1 MFEKKSLLG
10 FDIGSYA
17 VKAIEFSVIK
27 GSLAITGFGY
37 EKRDP
42 EKELSTI
49 LTEMLS
55 KYKLKAKRVITAVSG
70 RSAIFRPIQ
79 MPRLSPEE
87 LKDAMRY
94 EVDQYIPFEADEVIV
109 DCQQLENP
117 DGEDESSDQMDVMLA
132 SVKKTYIEDHLETL
146 KQAGIQPAIIDYD
159 AFALVNAFEIENSN
173 VISDE
178 YNKVR
183 ALIDIGAMKTI
194 VCIVHG
200 NTPYFLREIYQA
212 GNEITDAIAR
222 RFGEEEAD
230 VEEMKRNPGD
240 GIDAIR
246 DTIAPVT
253 EDLGNEINM
262 CFEYFENQRGNSV
275 EEVYLSGGTIQ
286 FPGIPDFLGNI
297 LQKKTVVWDPTR
309 NLEIIQDNINVMEFR
324 ERASELPIAVGLA
337 SRLRRL

>member
-10 FDIGSYA
+10 LDIGLYA
-17 VKAIEFSVIK
+17 IKAVEFTVIK
-27 GSLAITGFGY
+27 GSLAVTGFGY
-37 EKRDP
+37 ERRKADADP
-42 EKELSTI
+42 SELIKEMI
-49 LTEMLS
+49 A
-55 KYKLKAKRVITAVSG
+55 KYKLKARRVITSVSG
-70 RSAIFRPIQ
+70 RSAIVRPIQ
-79 MPRLSPEE
+79 MQRLTNEE
-87 LKDAMRY
+87 LKNSMRY

-109 DCQQLENP
+109 DCQRLENP
-117 DGEDESSDQMDVMLA
+117 EGEDESNAKMDVMLA
-132 SVKKTYIEDHLETL
+132 SVKKTYLQDQLEML
-146 KQAGIQPAIIDYD
+146 KKAGIQPIIVDYD
-159 AFALVNAFEIENSN
+159 AFALVNAFEIENAN

-178 YNKVR
+178 FSKIR
-183 ALIDIGAMKTI
+183 ALIDIGASKTL
-194 VCIVHG
+194 VSIVHG

-222 RFGEEEAD
+222 RFGEEEET
-230 VEEMKRNPGD
+230 VVNMKKTPGD

-246 DTIAPVT
+246 DTIAPVI

-262 CFEYFENQRGNSV
+262 CFEYYENQRGHTV
-275 EEVYLSGGTIQ
+275 DEVYLSGGSIQ

-309 NLEIIQDNINVMEFR
+309 NLEIQPENLNVMEFR

>member
-10 FDIGSYA
+10 LDIGSYS
-17 VKAIEFSVIK
+17 VKAVEFTVIK

-42 EKELSTI
+42 EGDVSDLIKEMI
-49 LTEMLS
+49 E
-55 KYKLKAKRVITAVSG
+55 KYKLKAKRVITSVSG
-70 RSAIFRPIQ
+70 RSAIVRPIQ
-79 MPRLSPEE
+79 MQRMTPDEM
-87 LKDAMRY
+87 KNAMRY

-117 DGEDESSDQMDVMLA
+117 EGEDESAAQMDVMLA
-132 SVKKTYIEDHLETL
+132 AVKQTYIDDHLEIL
-146 KQAGIQPAIIDYD
+146 NNAGIKPVIIDYD
-159 AFALVNAFEIENSN
+159 AFAIVNAFEIENSN

-183 ALIDIGAMKTI
+183 ALIDIGAMKTL
-194 VCIVHG
+194 VCVVHG

-222 RFGEEEAD
+222 RFGEDEDAVD
-230 VEEMKRNPGD
+230 QMKKNPGD

-246 DTIAPVT
+246 DTIAPVI
-253 EDLGNEINM
+253 EDLGNEIGM
-262 CFEYFENQRGNSV
+262 CFEYYENQWGNSV
-275 EEVYLSGGTIQ
+275 EEVYLSGGSIQ

-297 LQKKTVVWDPTR
+297 LQKKTVVWDPTH
-309 NLEIIQDNINVMEFR
+309 NLYHET
-324 ERASELPIAVGLA
+324 SL
-337 SRLRRL
+337 